1 MGNCVMYYTYSHSA
15 PNGKVF
21 YIGKGKG
28 DRAYSFNDRSHDWK
42 RAIKQN
48 NGVSVKILAYW
59 NTEKEAFEHEEF
71 LIACFNDLS
80 YALVNKTKGGK
91 GFYGYKKTEEQ
102 NKHISKLL
110 TGYKHKKITCPH
122 CNTEG
127 GETSMKRWHFDKCT
141 GAKKFKA
148 RTTINGVRV
157 WLGQYAT
164 KEEADKVIKDY
175 KEKQLVTVPS
185 GSTWVIV

>member
-1 MGNCVMYYTYSHSA
+1 MFYTYSHSA

-21 YIGKGKG
+21 YIGKGIN
-28 DRAYSFNDRSHDWK
+28 DRAFSFNDRSHDWK
-42 RAIKQN
+42 RAVKLN
-48 NGVSVKILAYW
+48 EGVSIKVLAYW
-59 NTEKEAFEHEEF
+59 NTEEEAFEHEKF
-71 LIACFNDLS
+71 LISCFEDLN

-91 GFYGYKKTEEQ
+91 GVYGYKQSEDLK
-102 NKHISKLL
+102 NYKSKLL

-127 GETSMKRWHFDKCT
+127 GQTSMKRWHFDKCT
-141 GAKKFKA
+141 GVKPFKA
-148 RTTINGVRV
+148 RTTTNGVRV
-157 WLGQYAT
+157 WLGNYST

-175 KEKQLVTVPS
+175 KEKQLSEVPS